1 MIMPLSFLMKIH
13 RKLYPTFLISPYIT
27 IPLLL
32 LYTLIT
38 GSFGHLLGGELFT
51 GNAISN
57 VPFIS
62 TLLLRIGILTIYV
75 ASNLIFLYF
84 MIRWFRKKPIGILS
98 LLSYYTVFITV
109 VFILSNCLFLLV
121 TAINRFFNINEAPL
135 LILFGISLVII
146 FTLLNLYPGYLFYL
160 AIRHRPIDT
169 FWPLILYVI
178 GIHLITYTLLRLWN
192 AVDILIL
199 WNFGSVI

>member
-1 MIMPLSFLMKIH
+1 MPLSFLMKIH